1 MEHLHLFSHKE
12 LKSLLK
18 TRKGETKFGEQI
30 KLLPNLTNIYEDIK
44 DLDVRYVIFGIEED
58 FGVRANHGNPG
69 TYKCWKAV
77 KKILINIQSNNYTH
91 AKKVLL
97 LGSLTYNS
105 TDDYENQNAFD
116 IKNLRSQVEKVD
128 ADVTFLVSQIV
139 KAGKIPIAIG
149 GGHNNS
155 YGMLKGSAFG
165 LNQPLAAINI
175 DAHSD
180 FRPEEGRHSGNGF
193 SYALAEGFLK
203 RYFILGLH
211 ENYTSRSLLSTL
223 KKMKAVDFLSYEAME
238 IRKEV
243 GIKTAIQ
250 QSLEH
255 VKDLMVG
262 LEIDCD
268 AIENIASS
276 AATPSGFTA
285 KQVRRMIHSFG
296 QSRDFT
302 YLHICEAIPSK
313 KTKVKIGKLISFLI
327 TDFIRAHES

>member
-1 MEHLHLFSHKE
+1 MEYLQLFSQKD

-30 KLLPNLTNIYEDIK
+30 KLLPNLTNIYEDLK

-58 FGVRANHGNPG
+58 IGVRANLGNPG

-77 KKILINIQSNNYTH
+77 KKILINIQSNTYTH
-91 AKKVLL
+91 AKKVLI
-97 LGSLTYNS
+97 LGSLNYKS
-105 TDDYENQNAFD
+105 ADDDINQSVSN
-116 IKNLRSQVEKVD
+116 IKNLRSNVEKID
-128 ADVTFLVSQIV
+128 ADVTYLVSQII
-139 KAGKIPIAIG
+139 KAGKIPIAVG

-155 YGMLKGSAFG
+155 YGMIKGSAFG
-165 LNQPLAAINI
+165 LNQPIAVINI

-203 RYFILGLH
+203 KYFIMGLH
-211 ENYTSRSLLSTL
+211 ENFTSRSILSTM
-223 KKMKAVDFLSYEAME
+223 KKMKAVDFVSYEAME
-238 IRKEV
+238 VRSEI
-243 GIKTAIQ
+243 GMKTAIE
-250 QSLEH
+250 SCIKH
-255 VKDLMVG
+255 VDGLKVG

-268 AIENIASS
+268 AIINVPSS
-276 AATPSGFTA
+276 AATPAGFTV
-285 KQVRRMIHSFG
+285 KQVRRMLHSFG
-296 QSRDFT
+296 QTRDLT

-313 KTKVKIGKLISFLI
+313 KSKDKIGKLISYLI